1 MASCVLY
8 YNLIIYRH
16 TGCMYEITIIERLSI
31 KTLLLVLKCTQRL
44 KPYQLKKKG
53 SLKSESTMRAMFRL

>member
-31 KTLLLVLKCTQRL
+31 KTLLLVLKCTPRL
-44 KPYQLKKKG
+44 KPYQLKKG